1 MKIPML
7 WKVTPDNDGSQQG
20 FDKDVVWTENY
31 VESLAKDRANIDYI
45 RNYTVPLS
53 DRSNQY
59 LMDCKNV
66 LDVGCGWMPYTP
78 DERYTGVDGSMAMI
92 NMARE
97 LHPATRFYHA
107 TAYEL
112 PFEDKSFEGVRST
125 GMLRHMK
132 NWKPA
137 LQEMLRVG
145 NKKLAFTHL
154 IGGNCRKQGRYQ
166 WTTTLWE
173 VLEVLPNYPQ
183 VWVVRRWN
191 RYGGFCS
198 VLFMVE
204 L

>member
-1 MKIPML
+1 M
-7 WKVTPDNDGSQQG
+7 WKVLPDSDGSKQG
-20 FDKDVVWTENY
+20 FDKDVVWTEEY
-31 VESLAKDRANIDYI
+31 VGNLAKDRANIDYI
-45 RNYTVPLS
+45 RKYTIPLS
-53 DRSNQY
+53 DKSNRY
-59 LMDCKNV
+59 LIDCKSV

-78 DERYTGVDGSMAMI
+78 DDRYSGVDGSIAMI

-97 LHPATRFYHA
+97 LHPGTRFYHA

-132 NWKPA
+132 EWKPA

-145 NKKLAFTHL
+145 SKKLAFTHL
-154 IGGNCRKQGRYQ
+154 IGGNTRKQGRYQ
-166 WTTTLWE
+166 WTTTLKE
-173 VLEVLPNYPQ
+173 VLDMLPNYPQ
-183 VWVVRRWN
+183 IYVVREWK